1 MEEGGVKNQ
10 KKSLHRL
17 WMAPMKRATIII
29 YALDYIGS
37 FMGTM
42 VHHDH
47 PGRN

>member
-1 MEEGGVKNQ
+1 MEEGVSKIR
-10 KKSLHRL
+10 KKCQRRL